1 MSTTTVLE
9 KEVEVNGVEH
19 LLVKVGDNTKHEIKT
34 AFDYLIAERKSWQ
47 ENEYARSNQRLY
59 NILQQCYAMF
69 HEMKGV
75 TAEKLALKRAF
86 TAYCSDMGVSFN
98 DSTHLMVKIVRCVF
112 GDDRRRVS
120 AYAVSLRIADEQKVS
135 VLDIP
140 KYFNDAGGYE
150 EVRRNVANKTT
161 KADKKAQGLS
171 LMNTPSLAGVSSD
184 ALNAAFDEG
193 TYDGA
198 VLLMST
204 REPDGT
210 FQVKYVLQQGS
221 LVATALAHL
230 VTLTKDKQ
238 EKVKTE
244 TKASND
250 EDMRNEAIKLVV
262 NA

>member
-1 MSTTTVLE
+1 MSTTILE
-9 KEVEVNGVEH
+9 KDVNPAGVEH
-19 LLVKVGDNTKHEIKT
+19 LSLKIGDNTKHEIKT
-34 AFDYLIAERKSWQ
+34 AFDYLIAERKNWQ

-59 NILQQCYAMF
+59 QILQQCYAMY

-86 TAYCSDMGVSFN
+86 NSYCTDQGVNFN
-98 DSTHLMVKIVRCVF
+98 DSTHMMVKIVRCVF

-120 AYAVSLRIADEQKVS
+120 SYAVSLRIADEQKVS

-140 KYFNDAGGYE
+140 KFFNEAGGFE
-150 EVRRNVANKTT
+150 EVRRNVVNKAT

-171 LMNTPSLAGVSSD
+171 LMNTTSLGGIKTE

-193 TYDGA
+193 NYDGA

-204 REPDGT
+204 REPDGS
-210 FQVKYVLQQGS
+210 FQVKYVIQQGS
-221 LVATALAHL
+221 IVATALAHL

-238 EKVKTE
+238 EKANTE
-244 TKASND
+244 SKAAND
-250 EDMRNEAIKLVV
+250 EAIRDEAIKQVV